1 LLVLLSS
8 LLLIPTARAAILEFI
23 QIGVVHIFPATP
35 EPTIEVIRTAN
46 PEVEPPVTAT
56 PGVSL
61 PSLIPL
67 VNNIAGETNLANAQ
81 QTAPYPILL
90 PTYPVDTGLPDHVYV
105 QDAEGVMTILV
116 WLDSQQPEHVAMS
129 LHFIP
134 TGSWVIKK
142 MGPVVIEETE
152 VKGQRA
158 VWALGPYPLQMRNG
172 NIQYERLI
180 EGHVL
185 IWEDGVVTYRLET
198 DLTLEEAI
206 KIAESLEP
214 IR

>member
-1 LLVLLSS
+1 MTS
-8 LLLIPTARAAILEFI
+8 AI
-23 QIGVVHIFPATP
+23 
-35 EPTIEVIRTAN
+35 
-46 PEVEPPVTAT
+46 TAT
-56 PGVSL
+56 
-61 PSLIPL
+61 
-67 VNNIAGETNLANAQ
+67 
-81 QTAPYPILL
+81 
-90 PTYPVDTGLPDHVYV
+90 
-105 QDAEGVMTILV
+105 
-116 WLDSQQPEHVAMS
+116 QQPEHVAMS